1 MIGLC
6 LDTSDR
12 GAFLY
17 ASFDSMFSSEFCG
30 SKAADVCSSVS
41 SSVYVLV
48 SSKDLTETLL
58 GHDQIFRRIL
68 KKIDINS
75 SPIQSIVVLVKTE
88 AGVSS
93 VSDEVQNRLSDI
105 WNDIN
110 GNEQVRNA
118 PHKPDQ
124 FNLFWQHLP

>member
-1 MIGLC
+1 
-6 LDTSDR
+6 
-12 GAFLY
+12 
-17 ASFDSMFSSEFCG
+17 MFSSEFCG
-30 SKAADVCSSVS
+30 SKAADVCASVS

-105 WNDIN
+105 WNDIH

-124 FNLFWQHLP
+124 FN